1 MLMSL
6 RQQYFF
12 SPTVWKLYLHP
23 EGNKIGKLSN
33 EYLKLQIHNGSAY
46 IYLSMDIETV
56 ANRAKSNHTGEIL
69 EQK

>member
-1 MLMSL
+1 MEAIFAPG
-6 RQQYFF
+6 RNKIR
-12 SPTVWKLYLHP
+12 KLLQK
-23 EGNKIGKLSN
+23 NKIGKLSN

-56 ANRAKSNHTGEIL
+56 ANRAKSNHTAEIL